1 MSFMDI
7 LRKEEQMTIEEF
19 MKKHLD
25 ENDKRLL
32 DEISSALTLWIENNN
47 RLTSAAPTSS
57 RPPRRFLVEMAE
69 NGEYYNFYDMM
80 EIIRTML
87 GILDISR
94 TQPLS
99 QRVNTAIQ
107 LNNNSFDLSEQ
118 RDLGRIYRF
127 IKTHLNRMTREIV
140 NELKIK
146 FVDEDIAEQPTK
158 KSEEI
163 KAWKEFFVGLSEN
176 KSIEGPEQILT
187 KLGKFDGKQ
196 LTDIID
202 LILVIKRRGHRGV
215 DDLVFRGMDP
225 SVSVLL
231 TQSYNGRR
239 GFDILLRYL
248 KDKGLYTLST
258 IKKPKA
264 IGSDLYDLY
273 AGKERLEGEYR
284 ELQRV
289 LDSPNV
295 DDDAA
300 YISDTDDLQKLI
312 ILAERK
318 FRDAEKKERNNAT
331 GLDEDN
337 EETREMREF
346 YGKVAF
352 YAQMANQNVPNTNIK
367 IPRYPFNDE
376 INLQTIQERYAEL
389 ADKIRRMM
397 GLDSE

>member
-1 MSFMDI
+1 MDI

-99 QRVNTAIQ
+99 QRVNTAVQ

-295 DDDAA
+295 DDDVA

>member
-1 MSFMDI
+1 MDI

>member
-1 MSFMDI
+1 MDI

-47 RLTSAAPTSS
+47 RLASAAPTSS

-99 QRVNTAIQ
+99 QRVNTAVQ

-127 IKTHLNRMTREIV
+127 IKTNLNRMTREIV

-176 KSIEGPEQILT
+176 KNIEGPEQILT

-196 LTDIID
+196 LTDLID
-202 LILVIKRRGHRGV
+202 MIHVIKRRGRRGV
-215 DDLVFRGMDP
+215 EDLDFRGMDP

-231 TQSYNGRR
+231 TQTYNGRR

-248 KDKGLYTLST
+248 KDKGLHTLST

-273 AGKERLEGEYR
+273 AGKGRLEGEYR

-295 DDDAA
+295 DDDVA